1 MTADSLCYIMDYS
14 GHYYRTNQANQ
25 LVAVSGERDA
35 ELFTFT
41 QANSRIN
48 VGRKSSFY
56 RVVPMEEGADS
67 QTMEDEEMLENDMV
81 IAKADTTMAVKNVA
95 AENNA
100 TTLEESATT
109 ESEVAVSGDAA
120 TTVSE
125 AIVLE
130 DTTMAVSEATVPE
143 EYPTVESAADISVG
157 CLSTVKE
164 LAYDELI
171 EQTPKSASSYDL
183 SEMDWAEYLT
193 HFTYLVSGLGGYRGE
208 LSQRLSDVEQKIC
221 DILHYIELCETDDDE
236 AADLIELL
244 RVCRENRRD
253 IKDELQRIEYFQS
266 DLGTNANAIKAKHA
280 LKSIKGL
287 ETRRYRPRKYDELFE
302 NCTMKDRRL
311 KREDLI
317 IRAERRENKKTIFG
331 STNGHDKGGEETMA
345 EDRIYTS
352 FDGRENDW
360 LAFARS
366 QADFYRNVYQYMT
379 NLRLEISEID
389 EEIESVLTETEEANC
404 NVAQG
409 YKVFKRLKELRLA
422 RKDKSRELDCL
433 RALTDYIDCSA
444 FADTCEAN
452 LEEVESIMQVSEGA
466 GETDCKRSDAGQ
478 RMVQPLEEVENMVS

>member
-1 MTADSLCYIMDYS
+1 MAIDSLCYIMDYS

-25 LVAVSGERDA
+25 LVAVSGEHDA
-35 ELFTFT
+35 ELFTFA
-41 QANSRIN
+41 QANSRISVGKKAAFYCVVPMDEETDSRN
-48 VGRKSSFY
+48 VGR
-56 RVVPMEEGADS
+56 
-67 QTMEDEEMLENDMV
+67 EEMPETDTV
-81 IAKADTTMAVKNVA
+81 IAETGMT
-95 AENNA
+95 
-100 TTLEESATT
+100 TT
-109 ESEVAVSGDAA
+109 ESEV
-120 TTVSE
+120 
-125 AIVLE
+125 
-130 DTTMAVSEATVPE
+130 TVPE
-143 EYPTVESAADISVG
+143 EVTTAESEAAVPEEYSAVENEADISVG
-157 CLSTVKE
+157 CMSTVKE
-164 LAYDELI
+164 LAYGEVR
-171 EQTPKSASSYDL
+171 EQAVKNVSSYDL
-183 SEMDWAEYLT
+183 SEMDWTEYLT
-193 HFTYLVSGLGGYRGE
+193 HFTYIVSGLGGYRGE

-253 IKDELQRIEYFQS
+253 IKDELQRIEYFQN

-302 NCTMKDRRL
+302 NCIMKDGRL
-311 KREDLI
+311 QKEDLVI
-317 IRAERRENKKTIFG
+317 CAERRENKKMIFN
-331 STNGHDKGGEETMA
+331 STSGHDKGGEKIMA
-345 EDRIYTS
+345 ADRIYTS

-379 NLRLEISEID
+379 NLKLEISEID
-389 EEIESVLTETEEANC
+389 EEIESILTETEEANC

-433 RALTDYIDCSA
+433 CALTDYIDCSA

-452 LEEVESIMQVSEGA
+452 LEEVESIMQVSEDT
-466 GETDCKRSDAGQ
+466 GETGCKRPDAGQ
-478 RMVQPLEEVENMVS
+478 RMAQPLEDVENMVS